1 MRDAQRH
8 PMHMC
13 EAPSLQATSG
23 PRSGACEKRQWC
35 PEGVGKRL
43 QSLRG
48 SFAAWEGLSPPSTP
62 AKPTLNGLVSSDLP
76 DTLVIR
82 VVPGLLL
89 TMSSTARGSRSTA
102 AVLAQCWHPGGWQ
115 ARVPG
120 TVLHEAGQEGQA
132 R

>member
-23 PRSGACEKRQWC
+23 PRSGAREKRQWC

-76 DTLVIR
+76 DTLV
-82 VVPGLLL
+82 
-89 TMSSTARGSRSTA
+89 MSRPRFVAHDVLNCAGVEVDSSCPSP
-102 AVLAQCWHPGGWQ
+102 VLASW
-115 ARVPG
+115 R
-120 TVLHEAGQEGQA
+120 LAGPCSGDRA
-132 R
+132 A